1 MLENLLF
8 LFFNIF
14 QKEVTA
20 EFEYVLP
27 TNDIPLNIYW
37 ISQDNVLLS
46 YFTHSEIY
54 SLENR
59 ERNILE
65 ECKNCIYGYD
75 REILK
80 CKYEHST
87 IQSTKEFSTS
97 IYLYNSKNEL
107 VFSKDLFPTV
117 IPIVCKKKYI
127 ILKNAY
133 PFLEKKTFVLDIE
146 GGKEREISKGKDFYI
161 RGLPEFQNISIG
173 EERIILLT
181 RENLLKVY
189 KRY

>member
-1 MLENLLF
+1 MLANFLLLF
-8 LFFNIF
+8 FTIF
-14 QKEVTA
+14 QKEFVI

-27 TNDIPLNIYW
+27 TNGIPLNIYW

-46 YFTHSEIY
+46 YFSHSEIFN
-54 SLENR
+54 LENR

-80 CKYEHST
+80 CKYEHHT
-87 IQSTKEFSTS
+87 IKSIEEFSTS
-97 IYLYNSKNEL
+97 IYLYNSNDEL
-107 VFSKDLFPTV
+107 IFSKDLLPTV
-117 IPIVCKKKYI
+117 VPVVCKKKYI

-133 PFLEKKTFVLDIE
+133 PFLEKNTFLLDVE
-146 GGKEREISKGKDFYI
+146 EGKEREISKGKDFYI

-181 RENLLKVY
+181 RDNLLKVY
-189 KRY
+189 KIY